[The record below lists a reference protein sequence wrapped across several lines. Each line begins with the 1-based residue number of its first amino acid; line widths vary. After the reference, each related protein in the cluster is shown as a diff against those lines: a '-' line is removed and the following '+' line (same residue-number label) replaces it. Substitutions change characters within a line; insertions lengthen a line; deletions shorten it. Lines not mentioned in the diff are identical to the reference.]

1 MAKVKVW
8 FNRHFS
14 CVAKVIRE
22 IRKSP
27 PLSHLEFWVSH
38 RHAKFPGFAIAD
50 HGFIEPHPLRADIY
64 LSWVLEAVQAKEIQC
79 LVPGHEQGLL
89 TLNTARFAELGCRV
103 FQAAPTQYISHLH
116 SKDWVYHQV
125 KDAVPLPEFHVV
137 KDVNELTQAVEYL
150 RAKDRSPCIKPTHSV
165 YGLGFYQLTATE
177 QAKHSQ
183 YQSVSQ
189 WLERHAIVGRFPTQL
204 VMEYLPGQ
212 EYSVDIAARNGAVL
226 ALVIRQKPL
235 KVGPQK
241 IVQRE
246 DLCHHVEVLVKRFQL
261 NGLINIQ
268 FKEDRL
274 GQPKLLE
281 INPRASGGIGMS
293 CQAGVNLPAIA
304 YRAFFEPDWTPHSSS
319 TTPVIGKPVFE
330 ASTDIAN
337 VSGRYAGKF
346 DLEFDSRPMAMEHS
360 QISLPTG
367 QLSVWFRQRSS
378 FTAEELLGYGAR
390 DNRKRGF
397 LFVSKVLGKHVRV
410 KPSEMLRVHKTLAQ
424 QVCEILH
431 PIQSSGIV
439 IGMAETAT
447 GLGMGIF
454 RELQDLTTHTTWST
468 YFQTTRYA
476 CQRVLDATEGKLVF
490 EEAHSHAT
498 ELSLEIPSR
507 GSEQYQSLTTGETIL
522 LVDDEISTGNTFANL
537 LRALRIIN
545 PSFKQVI
552 IATLTDLSNGL
563 VEQRLREVEGIEGVL
578 VVSLLEGSYH
588 FEPNERE
595 VASRTTGA
603 VKEDSSKIQPARWS
617 RFSARKGISKLVNV
631 PAELILEC
639 EKHLSRNAC
648 RIVGTNEFMD
658 AAFQVALQLEE
669 HGWQT
674 TVQSTTRSP
683 VLISH
688 DIKSYRAVVDPYCT
702 VTPNYIYNF
711 ELAEDENLVVV
722 HESSELNRVEML
734 LQNLCQGRRC
744 IEVDLLLERV
754 VVHNATGM

>member
-14 CVAKVIRE
+14 CVSKVIRE

-38 RHAKFPGFAIAD
+38 RHAKFSGFAIAD

-64 LSWVLEAVQAKEIQC
+64 LSWVLETVQAKEIQC

-89 TLNTARFAELGCRV
+89 TLNTARFAEVGCRV
-103 FQAAPTQYISHLH
+103 FRAAPIQHISHLH
-116 SKDWVYHQV
+116 SKDWVYLQV
-125 KDAVPLPEFHVV
+125 QEAVPLPDFYVV
-137 KDVNELTQAVEYL
+137 KDSNELKQAVECI
-150 RAKDRSPCIKPTHSV
+150 RAKDRAPCIKPTHSV

-212 EYSVDIAARNGAVL
+212 EYSVDIAARDGTIL

-246 DLCHHVEVLVKRFQL
+246 DLYHYVELLVKRFQL
-261 NGLINIQ
+261 NGLINVQ

-304 YRAFFEPDWTPHSSS
+304 YRAFFEPNWSPPASS
-319 TTPVIGKPVFE
+319 TIPVIGKPVFE

-337 VSGRYAGKF
+337 ASGRSTRKM
-346 DLEFDSRPMAMEHS
+346 DIEFDSRPLAIEQH
-360 QISLPTG
+360 QVSLPTG
-367 QLSVWFRQRSS
+367 QLSVWFRVRSG
-378 FTAEELLGYGAR
+378 FPAEELLGYGAR

-397 LFVSKVLGKHVRV
+397 LFVSKVLGKHVPV
-410 KPSEMLRVHKTLAQ
+410 KPSHMLKVHKTLAQ
-424 QVCEILH
+424 KVSEIVS
-431 PIQSSGIV
+431 PFQSAGIV

-447 GLGMGIF
+447 GLGLGIF
-454 RELQDLTTHTTWST
+454 RELKSTASQTAWST

-476 CQRVLDATEGKLVF
+476 RQRLLDASEGRLVF

-498 ELSLEIPSR
+498 VLSLEIPPKA
-507 GSEQYQSLTTGETIL
+507 SEQYQALTTAETIL

-537 LRALRIIN
+537 LRTLRTIN
-545 PSFKQVI
+545 PNLKQVI

-563 VEQRLREVEGIEGVL
+563 VEQRLRDVEGIET
-578 VVSLLEGSYH
+578 VSVACLLEGSYH
-588 FEPNERE
+588 FEPSERQL
-595 VASRTTGA
+595 ASQTTGR
-603 VKEDSSKIQPARWS
+603 VKEDSSNVLPPKWS
-617 RFSARKGISKLVNV
+617 RFSARNGISELVSV

-639 EKHLSRNAC
+639 EKHLSPNAC
-648 RIVGTNEFMD
+648 RVVGTNEFMD

-669 HGWQT
+669 HGWKA

-683 VLISH
+683 VMVSH
-688 DIKSYRAVVDPYCT
+688 DIKSYRPVVDPYCT
-702 VTPNYIYNF
+702 LTPNFIYNF
-711 ELAEDENLVVV
+711 ELAEGENLLVV
-722 HESSELNRVEML
+722 HESSEQNRVGML
-734 LQNLCQGRRC
+734 IQTLCQGQKC

-754 VVHNATGM
+754 VVHGGIGI

>member
-22 IRKSP
+22 LRKAP

-38 RHAKFPGFAIAD
+38 RHAKFSGFALAD
-50 HGFIEPHPLRADIY
+50 HGFVEPHPLRSDIY
-64 LSWVLEAVQAKEIQC
+64 LSWVLETVQANDIQC

-89 TLNTARFAELGCRV
+89 TLNTSRFAELGCRV
-103 FQAAPTQYISHLH
+103 FRAAPIQHISHLH
-116 SKDWVYHQV
+116 SKDWVYHQIC
-125 KDAVPLPEFHVV
+125 DAVPLPDFYVV
-137 KDVNELTQAVEYL
+137 KDAHELRKAVECI

-212 EYSVDIAARNGAVL
+212 EYSVDIAARDGAIL

-241 IVQRE
+241 IVQRQ
-246 DLCHHVEVLVKRFQL
+246 DLYQHVEVLVKRFQL

-274 GQPKLLE
+274 GNPKLLE

-304 YRAFFEPDWTPHSSS
+304 YRAFFEPDWTPHASS

-330 ASTDIAN
+330 VSTDTTNA
-337 VSGRYAGKF
+337 SGRSARKF
-346 DLEFDSRPMAMEHS
+346 GIEFDSKPIAIVQH

-367 QLSVWFRQRSS
+367 QLTVWFRNRSS
-378 FTAEELLGYGAR
+378 FTAEDLLGYGAR

-397 LFVSKVLGKHVRV
+397 LFVSKVLGKHVPAE
-410 KPSEMLRVHKTLAQ
+410 PSQMLKVHKTLAQ
-424 QVCEILH
+424 QVGEIVL
-431 PIQSSGIV
+431 PMRSSGIV

-447 GLGMGIF
+447 GLGMGVF
-454 RELQDLTTHTTWST
+454 RELRALATQTTWST
-468 YFQTTRYA
+468 YFQTTRYSR
-476 CQRVLDATEGKLVF
+476 QRVQDATEGRLVF

-498 ELSLEIPSR
+498 ELSLEIPPKA
-507 GSEQYQSLTTGETIL
+507 SEQYQALATGETIL

-537 LRALRIIN
+537 LRSLRTIN
-545 PSFKQVI
+545 PNFKQVI

-563 VEQRLREVEGIEGVL
+563 VEQRLREVEGIENVT
-578 VVSLLEGSYH
+578 VASLLEGSYH
-588 FEPNERE
+588 FEPRE
-595 VASRTTGA
+595 SQAASQTTGR
-603 VKEDSSKIQPARWS
+603 VKEDSSKLLPVKWS
-617 RFSARKGISKLVNV
+617 RFSARNGISKLENV
-631 PAELILEC
+631 PAQLILEC
-639 EKHLSRNAC
+639 EKHLTRGVC

-683 VLISH
+683 VLVSH
-688 DIKSYRAVVDPYCT
+688 QIKSYRPVVDPYCT
-702 VTPNYIYNF
+702 VTPNFIYNF
-711 ELAEDENLVVV
+711 ELAGDENLLVV
-722 HESSELNRVEML
+722 HESSEPNRVGML
-734 LQNLCQGRRC
+734 IQTLCQGRKC

-754 VVHNATGM
+754 VVHSGNGK